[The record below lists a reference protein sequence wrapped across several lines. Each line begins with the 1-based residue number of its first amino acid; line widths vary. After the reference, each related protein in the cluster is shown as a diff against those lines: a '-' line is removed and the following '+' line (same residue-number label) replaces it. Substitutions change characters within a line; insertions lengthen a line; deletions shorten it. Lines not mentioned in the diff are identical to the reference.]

1 MSAYTFSLNTN
12 RSHLVIT
19 TPTHSYAIPYLDL
32 VVHAPQMPAGQEQV
46 ILSTNGQAQVAVP
59 LASSNL
65 VGATWQD
72 KLDDLVQNYLYM
84 GFGGGGGTPVQSVT
98 AGAGITITGTAS
110 DPIVSQSTTGV
121 TPGSYTNAD
130 ITVDARG
137 NITAASNGAAS
148 SGVDS
153 VTAGTGISLTGTAA
167 DPVVNLA
174 NTAVTPASYTYGSFT
189 VDQQGRLTA
198 ASSGTAPLTSLT
210 GGTGITI
217 GGSAPTQTV
226 TLANTTVTPGSYTY
240 MGGTVDAQGRLTAA
254 SSGTSPVTSV
264 NVSGGTTGLTFTGGP
279 ITSSGTITAGGVLA
293 VANGGTNVTS
303 WPNNRM
309 LVTTGGQIAFTNAP
323 TNGQILIGRT
333 SNLPLLGTITGGT
346 GIGIVNGSGTIT
358 ANLADT
364 AVTPGSY
371 TLASITVD
379 QQGRLTAASSGV
391 AGAGAV
397 AKEYDTSVTATCTAG
412 GSPVDA
418 TLNSFTVAANT
429 LASTGDMVQFHGTI
443 SWTARSGGS
452 GSPTWYLRMSITNPV
467 GLTSPLTIDTITSNA
482 EGEATY
488 TISIIRTGASTALE
502 IVDTRLGKIVRTV
515 DASCDWTQAFTVT
528 FYATATGGSGTIT
541 RDFTSEYSYR
551 HDYIL

>member
-254 SSGTSPVTSV
+254 SSGTAPLTSV
-264 NVSGGTTGLTFTGGP
+264 TAGTGMSVTGSAPSQTVALANTAVTPGSYTYMGGTVDAQGRLTAA
-279 ITSSGTITAGGVLA
+279 SSGTAPLTSVTA
-293 VANGGTNVTS
+293 
-303 WPNNRM
+303 
-309 LVTTGGQIAFTNAP
+309 
-323 TNGQILIGRT
+323 
-333 SNLPLLGTITGGT
+333 GT
-346 GIGIVNGSGTIT
+346 GISVTGSAPTQT
-358 ANLADT
+358 VALANT

-371 TLASITVD
+371 TLSSITVD
-379 QQGRLTAASSGV
+379 AQGRLTAASSGV
-391 AGAGAV
+391 AGAGSV

-412 GSPVDA
+412 GSPADA

-429 LASTGDMVQFHGTI
+429 LASTGDMVQFHGTV

-452 GSPTWYLRMSITNPV
+452 GSPTWHLRMSITNPV
-467 GLTSPLTIDTITSNA
+467 GLTSPLTIETTTSDLA
-482 EGEATY
+482 DAATY

-528 FYATATGGSGTIT
+528 FYATATGGTGTIT

>member
-226 TLANTTVTPGSYTY
+226 TLANTAVTPASYTY
-240 MGGTVDAQGRLTAA
+240 MSGTVDAQGRLTAA
-254 SSGTSPVTSV
+254 SSGTAPLTSV
-264 NVSGGTTGLTFTGGP
+264 
-279 ITSSGTITAGGVLA
+279 TA
-293 VANGGTNVTS
+293 
-303 WPNNRM
+303 
-309 LVTTGGQIAFTNAP
+309 
-323 TNGQILIGRT
+323 
-333 SNLPLLGTITGGT
+333 GT
-346 GIGIVNGSGTIT
+346 GISVTGSAPAQTVAL
-358 ANLADT
+358 ANT

-379 QQGRLTAASSGV
+379 QQGRLTAASSGS
-391 AGAGAV
+391 ATAGAV

-429 LASTGDMVQFHGTI
+429 LASTGDMVQFHGTV

-452 GSPTWYLRMSITNPV
+452 GTPTWDLRMSITNPV
-467 GLTSPLTIDTITSNA
+467 GLTSPLTIRSSPKDSADET
-482 EGEATY
+482 TY
-488 TISIIRTGASTALE
+488 TVSIIRTGASTALM
-502 IVDTRLGKIVRTV
+502 IVDIRGDAITRTI
-515 DASCDWTQAFTVT
+515 DASCDWTWAFTVT

-541 RDFTSEYSYR
+541 RNYTSEYSYR